1 MANLIKSNFVR
12 LIKNPLLWISIIA
25 STFNPLY
32 TVLNNY
38 YYGKQFE
45 LDFTPDD
52 ALVMVA
58 NGYIFPIVLSVLI
71 TLFIGTEYSDKTIR
85 NRLVVGHSRFEVYL
99 SNLIICLAS
108 AWAMYAVGVIV
119 AVAAGVPLLGN
130 YAHSLK
136 LLLPQLLCAVL
147 SISALVSITVLLAML
162 ISNRVISSVVAL
174 LLSVG
179 LAYVPTPLW
188 DKLYSSFEG
197 ATVTG
202 WKHTFYQITYDL
214 LPTCQLYQ
222 YSSDIEALPKN
233 LAVFP
238 IYSILIIV
246 VTSAI
251 GLVVFK
257 KKNLK

>member
-25 STFNPLY
+25 STFNTLH

-45 LDFTPDD
+45 LDFAPDD
-52 ALVMVA
+52 ALLMVA
-58 NGYIFPIVLSVLI
+58 DGYIFPIALTILI

-85 NRLVVGHSRFEVYL
+85 NKLIVGHSRVSTYL
-99 SNLIICLAS
+99 SNLFVCMIAS
-108 AWAMYAVGVIV
+108 WIMYAVGIGA
-119 AVAAGVPLLGN
+119 AVAAGIPLLGN
-130 YAHSLK
+130 YELPFK
-136 LLLPQLLCAVL
+136 LLFPQLLCAVL
-147 SISALVSITVLLAML
+147 SISALVSIVVLLAML
-162 ISNRVISSVVAL
+162 ISNRVISSVTTL

-179 LAYVPTPLW
+179 LSYVPTPIW
-188 DKLYSSFEG
+188 DKLDSSFEG
-197 ATVTG
+197 AAAIG

-222 YSSDIEALPKN
+222 YSSYIENLPKN
-233 LAVFP
+233 LALFP
-238 IYSILIIV
+238 LYSILIVV
-246 VTSAI
+246 VTTAI
-251 GLVVFK
+251 GLVIFK

>member
-1 MANLIKSNFVR
+1 MVKLIKSNFVR
-12 LIKNPLLWISIIA
+12 LQSNPLLWVAIIA
-25 STFNPLY
+25 SAINPTY

-38 YYGKQFE
+38 CYGKQYE

-58 NGYIFPIVLSVLI
+58 DGYIFPIVLTILI
-71 TLFIGTEYSDKTIR
+71 TLFIGTEYSDETIR
-85 NRLVVGHSRFEVYL
+85 NKLIVGHSRINTYL
-99 SNLIICLAS
+99 SNLFISMIAS
-108 AWAMYAVGVIV
+108 WIMYAVGIGA
-119 AVAAGVPLLGN
+119 AVAAGIPLLGN
-130 YAHSLK
+130 YALPFK
-136 LLLPQLLCAVL
+136 LLFPQILCAVL
-147 SISALVSITVLLAML
+147 SISALVSIVVLLAML
-162 ISNRVISSVVAL
+162 ISNRVISSVTTL

-179 LAYVPTPLW
+179 LSYVPTPIW

-222 YSSDIEALPKN
+222 YSSDIENLPKN

-257 KKNLK
+257 KKNLE

>member
-1 MANLIKSNFVR
+1 M
-12 LIKNPLLWISIIA
+12 
-25 STFNPLY
+25 
-32 TVLNNY
+32 
-38 YYGKQFE
+38 
-45 LDFTPDD
+45 
-52 ALVMVA
+52 
-58 NGYIFPIVLSVLI
+58 LSVLI

-136 LLLPQLLCAVL
+136 LLFPQLLCAVL
-147 SISALVSITVLLAML
+147 SISALVSIAVLLAML

-188 DKLYSSFEG
+188 DKLYSSFNEI
-197 ATVTG
+197 TLTG
-202 WKHTFYQITYDL
+202 WKRMVYKVLYDF

-222 YSSDIEALPKN
+222 YTSDIESFPKN
-233 LAVFP
+233 LALFP
-238 IYSILIIV
+238 LYSILIIV
-246 VTSAI
+246 VTTAI
-251 GLVVFK
+251 GLVIFK

>member
-1 MANLIKSNFVR
+1 
-12 LIKNPLLWISIIA
+12 
-25 STFNPLY
+25 
-32 TVLNNY
+32 
-38 YYGKQFE
+38 
-45 LDFTPDD
+45 
-52 ALVMVA
+52 
-58 NGYIFPIVLSVLI
+58 
-71 TLFIGTEYSDKTIR
+71 
-85 NRLVVGHSRFEVYL
+85 
-99 SNLIICLAS
+99 
-108 AWAMYAVGVIV
+108 MYAVGIAI

-130 YAHSLK
+130 YALPFK
-136 LLLPQLLCAVL
+136 LLFPQILCAVL
-147 SISALVSITVLLAML
+147 SISAFVSIIVLLAML
-162 ISNRVISSVVAL
+162 ISNRVISSVTAL

-197 ATVTG
+197 ATATG

-222 YSSDIEALPKN
+222 YSSDIEAFPKN

>member
-1 MANLIKSNFVR
+1 MANLIKSNFAR

-85 NRLVVGHSRFEVYL
+85 NRLVVGHSRFEIYL

-130 YAHSLK
+130 YALSFK
-136 LLLPQLLCAVL
+136 LLFPQIACALL
-147 SISALVSITVLLAML
+147 SISALASIAVFLAMT
-162 ISNRVISSVVAL
+162 ISNRIISSVTML
-174 LLSVG
+174 LVSVG
-179 LAYVPTPLW
+179 LAYIPTPLW
-188 DKLYSSFEG
+188 DKLYSSFNEI
-197 ATVTG
+197 TLTG
-202 WKHTFYQITYDL
+202 WKRMIYKVLYDF

-222 YSSDIEALPKN
+222 YTSDIESFPKN
-233 LAVFP
+233 LALFP
-238 IYSILIIV
+238 LYSILIIV
-246 VTSAI
+246 VTTAI
-251 GLVVFK
+251 GLVIFK

>member
-1 MANLIKSNFVR
+1 MVKLIKSNFVR
-12 LIKNPLLWISIIA
+12 LRSKPLLWVAIIA
-25 STFNPLY
+25 SAINPAY

-38 YYGKQFE
+38 YYGKQYE

-58 NGYIFPIVLSVLI
+58 DGYIFPIVLTILI

-85 NRLVVGHSRFEVYL
+85 NKLIVGHSRINTYL
-99 SNLIICLAS
+99 SNLFISMIAS
-108 AWAMYAVGVIV
+108 WMMYVVGIV
-119 AVAAGVPLLGN
+119 VAISMGVPLLGS
-130 YAHSLK
+130 YALSLK

-222 YSSDIEALPKN
+222 YSSDIEALPKS